1 MEAIAKADKRKDL
14 MDNIKARLNSNN
26 YNVTRHFRK
35 NEKDLREKV
44 KFFEKKIAT
53 GEMREYMM
61 PRFQQAQALLAKIE
75 GLRPANMPAIP
86 KVARAPRAPKAVAVP
101 LAGPAAVPLAGPLA
115 VPAPVEPILAPN
127 RPIAADAMVDVPLTI
142 RIPKTRGRTA
152 KANSGV
158 ARASQA
164 KASQAKAT
172 QAKATQAKATRA
184 KKTVK
189 IRNTVNVAPRPTR
202 ARAEVVENEFLQ
214 QAVEEVLPLP
224 ELYDPY
230 TGRKYA
236 PEESPMED
244 IERAYFMLK
253 KIRADTWRRAATLR
267 KRSMKKTAA
276 ATAAVNTGFV

>member
-1 MEAIAKADKRKDL
+1 MDAIAKADKRKDL
-14 MDNIKARLNSNN
+14 MDNIKARLNSST

-53 GEMREYMM
+53 GEMKDYMM

-75 GLRPANMPAIP
+75 GLRPANMPAVP
-86 KVARAPRAPKAVAVP
+86 KAVRAPRAPKAI
-101 LAGPAAVPLAGPLA
+101 VPLAGPLP
-115 VPAPVEPILAPN
+115 VQAPVEPIVAPN
-127 RPIAADAMVDVPLTI
+127 RPIAANAMVDVPLTI

-158 ARASQA
+158 ARASA
-164 KASQAKAT
+164 AKAT
-172 QAKATQAKATRA
+172 QAKAA
-184 KKTVK
+184 KKTVR
-189 IRNTVNVAPRPTR
+189 IRNTVNVAPRQTR
-202 ARAEVVENEFLQ
+202 ARSEVVENEFLQ

-244 IERAYFMLK
+244 IERAYLMLK

-267 KRSMKKTAA
+267 RRSMKKTAA
-276 ATAAVNTGFV
+276 AAPVVNTGFV

>member
-1 MEAIAKADKRKDL
+1 MDAIAKADKRKDL
-14 MDNIKARLNSNN
+14 MDNIKARLNSST

-53 GEMREYMM
+53 GEMKEYMM

-75 GLRPANMPAIP
+75 GLRPANMPAVP
-86 KVARAPRAPKAVAVP
+86 KAVRAPRAPKAI
-101 LAGPAAVPLAGPLA
+101 VPLAGPLP
-115 VPAPVEPILAPN
+115 VQAPVEPIVAPN
-127 RPIAADAMVDVPLTI
+127 RPIAANAMVDVPLTI

-152 KANSGV
+152 KANTGV
-158 ARASQA
+158 ARASA
-164 KASQAKAT
+164 AKAT
-172 QAKATQAKATRA
+172 QAKAA
-184 KKTVK
+184 KKTVR
-189 IRNTVNVAPRPTR
+189 IRNTVNVAPRQTR
-202 ARAEVVENEFLQ
+202 ARSEVVENEFLQ

-244 IERAYFMLK
+244 IERAYLMLK

-267 KRSMKKTAA
+267 RRSMKKTAA
-276 ATAAVNTGFV
+276 AAPVVNTGFV

>member
-1 MEAIAKADKRKDL
+1 
-14 MDNIKARLNSNN
+14 MDNIKARLNSSA
-26 YNVTRHFRK
+26 YNVTRHYRK
-35 NEKDLREKV
+35 NEKDLREKD

-53 GEMREYMM
+53 GEMKDYMM

-75 GLRPANMPAIP
+75 GLRPANMPAVP
-86 KVARAPRAPKAVAVP
+86 KAVRAPRAPKAIVP
-101 LAGPAAVPLAGPLA
+101 LAGP
-115 VPAPVEPILAPN
+115 VEPIVAPN
-127 RPIAADAMVDVPLTI
+127 RPIAANAMVDVPLTI

-158 ARASQA
+158 ARASA
-164 KASQAKAT
+164 AKAT
-172 QAKATQAKATRA
+172 QAKAA
-184 KKTVK
+184 KKTVR
-189 IRNTVNVAPRPTR
+189 IRNTVNVAPRQTR
-202 ARAEVVENEFLQ
+202 ARSEVVENEFLQ

-244 IERAYFMLK
+244 IERAYLMLK

-267 KRSMKKTAA
+267 RRSMKKTAPA
-276 ATAAVNTGFV
+276 ATAALNTGFI

>member
-1 MEAIAKADKRKDL
+1 MEAIAKAEKRKDL

-75 GLRPANMPAIP
+75 GLRPANMPAVP
-86 KVARAPRAPKAVAVP
+86 KVVRAPRAPKAVAVP
-101 LAGPAAVPLAGPLA
+101 LAGPAAVPLA

-158 ARASQA
+158 ARAT
-164 KASQAKAT
+164 QAKAT

-189 IRNTVNVAPRPTR
+189 IRNTVNVAPRATR
-202 ARAEVVENEFLQ
+202 GRAEVVENEFLQ

>member
-1 MEAIAKADKRKDL
+1 MDNAIVKRKDL
-14 MDNIKARLNSNN
+14 MDNIKARLNSNG

-35 NEKDLREKV
+35 NEKNLREKV

-86 KVARAPRAPKAVAVP
+86 KVARVPRAPKA
-101 LAGPAAVPLAGPLA
+101 LAG
-115 VPAPVEPILAPN
+115 PAPVEPIVAPN
-127 RPIAADAMVDVPLTI
+127 RPIAANAMVDVPLTI

-152 KANSGV
+152 KANSGL
-158 ARASQA
+158 
-164 KASQAKAT
+164 AKAT
-172 QAKATQAKATRA
+172 QVKAI
-184 KKTVK
+184 KKTVR
-189 IRNTVNVAPRPTR
+189 IRNTVNVAPRASR

-244 IERAYFMLK
+244 IERAYLMLK
-253 KIRADTWRRAATLR
+253 KIRADTWRRASTLR
-267 KRSMKKTAA
+267 RRSMKKTAP
-276 ATAAVNTGFV
+276 AVNAQIV

>member
-1 MEAIAKADKRKDL
+1 MDAIAKADKRKNL
-14 MDNIKARLNSNN
+14 MDNIKARLNSNG

-53 GEMREYMM
+53 GEMKEYMM

-75 GLRPANMPAIP
+75 GLRPANMPAVP
-86 KVARAPRAPKAVAVP
+86 KAVRAPRAPKA
-101 LAGPAAVPLAGPLA
+101 LAGPLA
-115 VPAPVEPILAPN
+115 RPLVGTVAVEPIVAPN

-158 ARASQA
+158 ARASAA
-164 KASQAKAT
+164 KA
-172 QAKATQAKATRA
+172 A
-184 KKTVK
+184 KKTVR
-189 IRNTVNVAPRPTR
+189 IRNTVNLAPRVSR
-202 ARAEVVENEFLQ
+202 ARSEVVENEFLQ

-244 IERAYFMLK
+244 IERAYLMLK

-267 KRSMKKTAA
+267 RRSMKKTVAA
-276 ATAAVNTGFV
+276 APEVNTGFV

>member
-1 MEAIAKADKRKDL
+1 MDAIAKADKRKDL
-14 MDNIKARLNSNN
+14 MDNIKARLNSNG

-75 GLRPANMPAIP
+75 GLRPANMPAVP
-86 KVARAPRAPKAVAVP
+86 KVVRAPRAPKPV
-101 LAGPAAVPLAGPLA
+101 AVPLAGPLA
-115 VPAPVEPILAPN
+115 VPAPVEPIVAPN

-158 ARASQA
+158 ARA
-164 KASQAKAT
+164 T
-172 QAKATQAKATRA
+172 QAKAT
-184 KKTVK
+184 KKTVR
-189 IRNTVNVAPRPTR
+189 IRNTVNVAPKQTR
-202 ARAEVVENEFLQ
+202 ARSQVVENEFLQ

-244 IERAYFMLK
+244 IERAYLMLK

-267 KRSMKKTAA
+267 RRSMKKTAPA
-276 ATAAVNTGFV
+276 VTAALNTGFI

>member
-14 MDNIKARLNSNN
+14 MDNIKARLNSNS

-53 GEMREYMM
+53 GEMKEYMM

-75 GLRPANMPAIP
+75 GLRPANMPAVP
-86 KVARAPRAPKAVAVP
+86 KAVRAPRAPKAI
-101 LAGPAAVPLAGPLA
+101 AGPLPVA
-115 VPAPVEPILAPN
+115 APVEPIVAPN
-127 RPIAADAMVDVPLTI
+127 RPMAADAMVDVPLTI

-158 ARASQA
+158 ARASQP
-164 KASQAKAT
+164 KP
-172 QAKATQAKATRA
+172 TQAKATRA

-189 IRNTVNVAPRPTR
+189 IRNTVNVAPRASR

-244 IERAYFMLK
+244 IERAYLMLK

>member
-1 MEAIAKADKRKDL
+1 MDNAIVKRKDL
-14 MDNIKARLNSNN
+14 MDNIKARLNSNR
-26 YNVTRHFRK
+26 YNVTQHFRK
-35 NEKDLREKV
+35 NEKNLREKV

-53 GEMREYMM
+53 GQMKEYMM
-61 PRFQQAQALLAKIE
+61 SRYQLAQDLLAKIE
-75 GLRPANMPAIP
+75 GRRPANMPAIP
-86 KVARAPRAPKAVAVP
+86 KIARVARAPKP
-101 LAGPAAVPLAGPLA
+101 LGPVD
-115 VPAPVEPILAPN
+115 PIVAPN

-142 RIPKTRGRTA
+142 RIPKTRGHTA
-152 KANSGV
+152 RANSGV

-164 KASQAKAT
+164 KPAQVKP
-172 QAKATQAKATRA
+172 TQAKATRA

-189 IRNTVNVAPRPTR
+189 IRNTVNVAPRASR

-244 IERAYFMLK
+244 IERAYKMLL
-253 KIRADTWRRAATLR
+253 KIRVNTWRRASTLR
-267 KRSMKKTAA
+267 RRSMKKTAA
-276 ATAAVNTGFV
+276 VNTGLV

>member
-1 MEAIAKADKRKDL
+1 MEAKADKRKDL
-14 MDNIKARLNSNN
+14 MDNIKARLNSNS

-53 GEMREYMM
+53 GEMRDYMM

-75 GLRPANMPAIP
+75 GLRPANMPAVP
-86 KVARAPRAPKAVAVP
+86 KVVRAPRAPKPVAVALP
-101 LAGPAAVPLAGPLA
+101 
-115 VPAPVEPILAPN
+115 VPAQVEPIVVPN
-127 RPIAADAMVDVPLTI
+127 RPMLADAMVDVPLTI

-158 ARASQA
+158 ARVSA
-164 KASQAKAT
+164 AKAT
-172 QAKATQAKATRA
+172 QAKAA
-184 KKTVK
+184 KKTVR
-189 IRNTVNVAPRPTR
+189 IRNTVNVAPRASR
-202 ARAEVVENEFLQ
+202 ARAEVIENEFLQ
-214 QAVEEVLPLP
+214 QAVDEVLPLP

-244 IERAYFMLK
+244 IERAYLMLK

-276 ATAAVNTGFV
+276 STAAVNTGFV

>member
-75 GLRPANMPAIP
+75 GLRPANMPAVP
-86 KVARAPRAPKAVAVP
+86 KVVRAPRAPKAVA
-101 LAGPAAVPLAGPLA
+101 APAAVPLAGPLP
-115 VPAPVEPILAPN
+115 VPAPVEPIVAPN
-127 RPIAADAMVDVPLTI
+127 RPMAADAMVDVPLTI

-158 ARASQA
+158 ARASQP
-164 KASQAKAT
+164 KP
-172 QAKATQAKATRA
+172 TQAKATRA

-189 IRNTVNVAPRPTR
+189 IRNTVNVAPRASR

-244 IERAYFMLK
+244 IERAYLMLK

>member
-1 MEAIAKADKRKDL
+1 
-14 MDNIKARLNSNN
+14 
-26 YNVTRHFRK
+26 
-35 NEKDLREKV
+35 
-44 KFFEKKIAT
+44 
-53 GEMREYMM
+53 M

-75 GLRPANMPAIP
+75 GLRPANMPAVP
-86 KVARAPRAPKAVAVP
+86 KVVRAPRAPKAVA
-101 LAGPAAVPLAGPLA
+101 APAAVPLAGQ
-115 VPAPVEPILAPN
+115 VEPILAPN

-158 ARASQA
+158 ARASQP
-164 KASQAKAT
+164 KAT
-172 QAKATQAKATRA
+172 QAKAI

-189 IRNTVNVAPRPTR
+189 IRNTVNVAPRATR
-202 ARAEVVENEFLQ
+202 GRAEVVENEFLQ

>member
-14 MDNIKARLNSNN
+14 MDNIKSRLNSNN

-75 GLRPANMPAIP
+75 GLRPANMPAVP

-101 LAGPAAVPLAGPLA
+101 LAGPAAVPLAGP
-115 VPAPVEPILAPN
+115 APVEPILAPN
-127 RPIAADAMVDVPLTI
+127 RPMAADAMVDVPLTI

-158 ARASQA
+158 ARV
-164 KASQAKAT
+164 SQAKAT
-172 QAKATQAKATRA
+172 QANATQAKATRA

>member
-1 MEAIAKADKRKDL
+1 MEAKADKRKDL
-14 MDNIKARLNSNN
+14 MDNIKARLNSNG

-75 GLRPANMPAIP
+75 GLRPANMPAVP
-86 KVARAPRAPKAVAVP
+86 KAIRAPRAPKAIAAPVAVP
-101 LAGPAAVPLAGPLA
+101 LAGPA
-115 VPAPVEPILAPN
+115 PVEPIVAPN
-127 RPIAADAMVDVPLTI
+127 RPMAADAMVDVPLTI

-158 ARASQA
+158 ARASA
-164 KASQAKAT
+164 AKAT
-172 QAKATQAKATRA
+172 QAKAI

-189 IRNTVNVAPRPTR
+189 IRNTVNVAPRASR
-202 ARAEVVENEFLQ
+202 ARAEVIENEFLQ

-244 IERAYFMLK
+244 IERAYKMLL
-253 KIRADTWRRAATLR
+253 KIRANTWRRAATLR

-276 ATAAVNTGFV
+276 APTAAVNTGFV